1 MKKLR
6 KKKKPSF
13 QRKRELGN
21 EATKA
26 IYKTRN
32 YNTAEYGK
40 LFEIK
45 QEMPEDVITYLYL
58 LTLNSS
64 TKKLFMIWNYSDII
78 YNKVLQKAKKE
89 KKEF

>member
-1 MKKLR
+1 MKVVDDHYKEVCKEHGVESDLADTNDVMKKLR
-6 KKKKPSF
+6 KKKKPSY

-26 IYKTRN
+26 IYATKN

-45 QEMPEDVITYLYL
+45 
-58 LTLNSS
+58 
-64 TKKLFMIWNYSDII
+64 
-78 YNKVLQKAKKE
+78 
-89 KKEF
+89 

>member
-6 KKKKPSF
+6 KKKKPSY

-26 IYKTRN
+26 IYKTKN

-45 QEMPEDVITYLYL
+45 QEMPEDVIPYFY
-58 LTLNSS
+58 
-64 TKKLFMIWNYSDII
+64 
-78 YNKVLQKAKKE
+78 
-89 KKEF
+89 